1 MEVADRYAVELRKPR
16 PTDQGFVADSWV
28 RNALQGDRRAV
39 RSEVNRIVDR
49 LLDDEAV
56 RLLIANEPG
65 QTNTILGWLAY
76 TPLPSGL
83 VVHFAY
89 VRDRARRRGIGG
101 QLLARALE
109 GRQRKIFYTG
119 RGPDAK
125 WLAER
130 YRDAIVMDMA
140 EFLGGK

>member
-16 PTDQGFVADSWV
+16 PTDQGFVADSWT
-28 RNALQGDRRAV
+28 RNALQGDRKLV
-39 RSEVNRIVDR
+39 RSEVNRTVDR

-65 QTNTILGWLAY
+65 QTNTIVGWLAY

-89 VRDRARRRGIGG
+89 VRERARRRGVGG
-101 QLLARALE
+101 QLLGRALE
-109 GRQRKIFYTG
+109 GRQRKIFWTM

-130 YRDAIVMDMA
+130 YRVAIPMTLT
-140 EFLGGK
+140 EFWGET